1 MNKTEL
7 IEKVAF
13 KTKSTKASTARM
25 LNAILG
31 VVGDAIGNNE
41 DVVLSDFG
49 HFSKKHMPQRKC
61 IHPVTGE
68 YVVVPSHDKIA
79 FKPSDN
85 LCQYSRKYSNSGK

>member
-13 KTKSTKASTARM
+13 KTKSTKTSTARM

-49 HFSKKHMPQRKC
+49 HFSKAYAPTK
-61 IHPVTGE
+61 V
-68 YVVVPSHDKIA
+68 
-79 FKPSDN
+79 
-85 LCQYSRKYSNSGK
+85 YSSCYWGACCCPLA

>member
-1 MNKTEL
+1 MSIRCQT
-7 IEKVAF
+7 
-13 KTKSTKASTARM
+13 STARM

-68 YVVVPSHDKIA
+68 HVVVPSHDKIA